1 MILRYLRHDGT
12 QMEFELGERPIT
24 LGRSPD
30 ADIVILDEKASRL
43 HCGIRL
49 WDGDFYIKDLKSKN
63 GTYVNGVRIE
73 MTKLN
78 PGDQIRI
85 GSSLITFDSDPAK
98 GERTILREVA
108 EELAQGKGYN
118 TLLREIVE
126 EVPPPSAPVPARPAA
141 PHAADVSEM
150 RATQPVKPTP
160 HDKPAPPAK
169 PKPVIKAPHPPKA
182 PPKLR
187 VRLPKK
193 P

>member
-85 GSSLITFDSDPAK
+85 GSSLITFDADPAK

-126 EVPPPSAPVPARPAA
+126 EVPPAAAPAPARSVA
-141 PHAADVSEM
+141 PHAASASEM
-150 RATQPVKPTP
+150 RATKPVKPTP
-160 HDKPAPPAK
+160 PDKPAPAIK
-169 PKPVIKAPHPPKA
+169 PKPVIKAPHPPK
-182 PPKLR
+182 PPAKLR